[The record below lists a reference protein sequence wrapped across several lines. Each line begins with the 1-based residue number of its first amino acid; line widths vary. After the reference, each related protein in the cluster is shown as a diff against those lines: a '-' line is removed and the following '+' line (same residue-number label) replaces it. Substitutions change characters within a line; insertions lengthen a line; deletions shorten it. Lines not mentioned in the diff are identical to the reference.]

1 MGQRLILSEEEK
13 RNIQKMY
20 GMINEQPSSG
30 GYPEGFIGD
39 NYGDSAYDTEFYDCA
54 EGCLENWSEECDIAT
69 QIIHACNEFR
79 RLSNWNEGELINGA
93 KRLNSNNKP
102 KVEQIVTCF
111 LNKMGKKTDG
121 VSIWEY
127 IARIAFEPEGPG
139 LDEQRE
145 FCKYAGC
152 ELWTNPDV
160 VHLKKN
166 K

>member
-20 GMINEQPSSG
+20 GLINEQPSLE
-30 GYPEGFIGD
+30 YPENGFYGD

-54 EGCLENWSEECDIAT
+54 EGCLENWSEECDIAA
-69 QIIHACNEFR
+69 QIIHSCNEFR
-79 RLSNWNEGELINGA
+79 RLSNWNEMTLIDGA

-111 LNKMGKKTDG
+111 LNKMGKKPDKG
-121 VSIWEY
+121 GIWAY
-127 IARIAFEPEGPG
+127 IARIAFGHWIG
-139 LDEQRE
+139 VGFDNQGDGRDEAVE

-152 ELWTNPDV
+152 EWFSGD
-160 VHLKKN
+160 
-166 K
+166 